1 MILASLHVVS
11 NPKLRHSLW
20 SDGRAAIFSAKAA
33 GFWERRG
40 GNWMS
45 DYHFQTGSIPA
56 GRADMAVDAGLRSFM
71 LGIYNKMAL
80 GLALTAGLAWVVGTT
95 PALMAAI
102 FSGPQAYLVM
112 FGPLAILLVASFVM
126 RNPSP
131 MSANLVYWSVVALIG
146 VGMGALVSY
155 YGRIDGGMV
164 IVAKAFLV
172 TSAAFGGLSL
182 WGYTTK
188 RDLTGFGT
196 FLIMGLIGLII
207 ASIVNLFIASSA
219 LSFAISVIG
228 VLVFAGLVAFDTQ
241 RLKFMYYQLGGDQ
254 RAMSVATTYGAL
266 SLYINFINLFQFI
279 LSLLSPR
286 N

>member
-1 MILASLHVVS
+1 
-11 NPKLRHSLW
+11 
-20 SDGRAAIFSAKAA
+20 
-33 GFWERRG
+33 
-40 GNWMS
+40 MS
-45 DYHFQTGSIPA
+45 DYHAQARSVPT
-56 GRADMAVDAGLRSFM
+56 GRADMAVDAGLRAFM

-95 PALMAAI
+95 PALMTAI

-112 FGPLAILLVASFVM
+112 FGPLAILLISSFTM
-126 RNPSP
+126 KNPSP
-131 MSANLVYWSVVALIG
+131 VGANLVYWSVVALIG
-146 VGMGALVSY
+146 VGMGALVFY
-155 YGRIDGGMV
+155 YARIPDGMLM
-164 IVAKAFLV
+164 VAKAFLT

-196 FLIMGLIGLII
+196 FLIMGLIGLVI
-207 ASIVNLFIASSA
+207 AMVVNMFIQSSA

-228 VLVFAGLVAFDTQ
+228 VLIFAGLVAFDTQ
-241 RLKFMYYQLGGDQ
+241 RLKNMYYQLGGNE

-279 LSLLSPR
+279 LSFMSPR

>member
-1 MILASLHVVS
+1 
-11 NPKLRHSLW
+11 
-20 SDGRAAIFSAKAA
+20 
-33 GFWERRG
+33 
-40 GNWMS
+40 MS
-45 DYHFQTGSIPA
+45 DYHAQARSVPT
-56 GRADMAVDAGLRSFM
+56 GRADMAVDAGLRAFM

-95 PALMAAI
+95 PALFGLLYVPNAVGALAPTI
-102 FSGPQAYLVM
+102 LGYAVM
-112 FGPLAILLVASFVM
+112 FGPLAILLISSFTM
-126 RNPSP
+126 KNPSP
-131 MSANLVYWSVVALIG
+131 VGANLVYWSVVALIG
-146 VGMGALVSY
+146 VGMGALVFY
-155 YGRIDGGMV
+155 YARIPDGML
-164 IVAKAFLV
+164 IVAKAFLT

-207 ASIVNLFIASSA
+207 AMVVNMFIQSSA

-228 VLVFAGLVAFDTQ
+228 VLIFAGLVAFDTQ
-241 RLKFMYYQLGGDQ
+241 RLKNMYYQLGGNE

-279 LSLLSPR
+279 LSFMSPR

>member
-1 MILASLHVVS
+1 
-11 NPKLRHSLW
+11 
-20 SDGRAAIFSAKAA
+20 
-33 GFWERRG
+33 
-40 GNWMS
+40 MS
-45 DYHFQTGSIPA
+45 DYHSQTRSIPT
-56 GRADMAVDAGLRSFM
+56 GRADMAVDAGLRAFM
-71 LGIYNKMAL
+71 LGVYNKMAL

-112 FGPLAILLVASFVM
+112 FGPLAILLISSFTM

-131 MSANLVYWSVVALIG
+131 IGANLVYWSVVALIG
-146 VGMGALVSY
+146 IGMGALVY
-155 YGRIDGGMV
+155 YYARIPDGML

-196 FLIMGLIGLII
+196 FLIMGVIGLII
-207 ASIVNLFIASSA
+207 AMVVNMFIQSSA
-219 LSFAISVIG
+219 LGFAISVIG

-254 RAMSVATTYGAL
+254 RAISVATTYGAL

-279 LSLLSPR
+279 LSFLSPR